1 MSNEVPPE
9 GSDYK
14 DPYDNGEGFYEN
26 EFQDD
31 LEIDNAGS
39 SVSSSSAKGMAI
51 IIGIVLITAFLV
63 YKVALQDDKTE
74 DEIRA
79 EQEAKTLPGAKE
91 AEDEIAD
98 TAIAPVGKDE
108 IPDITVTPTIVMP
121 ELPRLQPPPPP
132 SEPALPSITE
142 RTGPRLILPE
152 KQKPNITKLLL
163 DSDGGQGGGT
173 ATGTAAGLSPA
184 QQALLNARSANNLV
198 ASGGGDEQEDNV
210 ESLFDSSGS
219 FEDIPLS
226 EAEKTDIARINNLYL
241 TIAQG
246 KMIDAVLET
255 AINTDLQGKLRAV
268 VSRDVYSEQGRNIL
282 IFKGSRMIG
291 AYSSEVARGQVRVDV
306 TWERIIRPD
315 GIDIKID
322 SPATDSLGRSGIQGH
337 VDDKLIEIFTNTLL
351 LSSVTTGVAL
361 IAEEVTGASG
371 ITTSENS
378 GGSQDTS
385 GSVTDF
391 AIADATSNIGDVVS
405 DYIEGAVGVEPT
417 ITVDQ
422 GTRMKVYVSKDLI
435 FTESSINNKGFLK

>member
-1 MSNEVPPE
+1 MSKELPPE
-9 GSDYK
+9 DNEYK

-31 LEIDNAGS
+31 LEIDNSGS

-51 IIGIVLITAFLV
+51 IIGIILITSFLV

-74 DEIRA
+74 DEIKA

-91 AEDEIAD
+91 AEEDIAD

-121 ELPRLQPPPPP
+121 ELPKLQPPPPP
-132 SEPALPSITE
+132 SEPALPSILSS
-142 RTGPRLILPE
+142 TGPRLSLPE
-152 KQKPNITKLLL
+152 QKNPNITALLL
-163 DSDGGQGGGT
+163 DADNGQGGSGNP
-173 ATGTAAGLSPA
+173 AAGLSPS
-184 QQALLNARSANNLV
+184 QQALLTARGANNLIS
-198 ASGGGDEQEDNV
+198 SGSGDAQEDNV
-210 ESLFDSSGS
+210 GSLFDSSGA
-219 FEDIPLS
+219 FEDIPES
-226 EAEKTDIARINNLYL
+226 EAEKTEITRINNLYL

-315 GIDIKID
+315 GVDIKID
-322 SPATDSLGRSGIQGH
+322 SPATDSLGRSGVQGH
-337 VDDKLIEIFTNTLL
+337 VDDKLVEIFTNTLL

-361 IAEEVTGASG
+361 IAEEVTGSSG
-371 ITTSENS
+371 ITTTENTS
-378 GGSQDTS
+378 GSQDTS

-391 AIADATSNIGDVVS
+391 AIADATGNIGDVVS
-405 DYIEGAVGVEPT
+405 DYIEGAVSVEPT